1 MRNAVVPGTLP
12 WTSTTA
18 GSASAAARQE
28 DQPPRYHPRLP
39 VVRRGEEGN
48 TVDPALR
55 RRPRVA
61 VWAYTCNP
69 ERGSDRGAT
78 WAYVRTLGREADL
91 TVFHSPEDAP
101 ELRRWSQEHP
111 AAPMEFVEVPEPP
124 WIAFLH
130 RWFGIHRQLEF
141 LTYAA
146 WLQDA
151 VRATRARLGVDG
163 FDAVAHASFSNYW
176 LPSPVWKL
184 SVPSLW
190 GPIGGGVRTPW
201 RLWPS
206 LGLAGVIA
214 EIERTL
220 ALSFAAALPATR
232 RTQRRV
238 TVPIVETVQTRDR
251 LVRRRRDHAVLVNRV
266 ALIDPKTAGA
276 DVERNAATGGRSTE
290 FLFTS
295 SLWGKKGAR
304 LALEALKHADPRAHL
319 AFVNDGYE
327 QPYLE
332 RSARRLGVA
341 ERVSFD
347 GRIPRDEL
355 FARMQGAAGLIF
367 TGLREEGG
375 LALAE
380 AMYQG
385 LPVVVLA
392 HGGAGLIAHQTTDP
406 RRVRAIEPGGRRQTA
421 VRLGHAMSEL
431 IASAPAARS
440 PTLDPQPHLEG
451 VAAALV
457 RALPWTASRS
467 DASLSC
473 S

>member
-1 MRNAVVPGTLP
+1 VE
-12 WTSTTA
+12 
-18 GSASAAARQE
+18 AAE
-28 DQPPRYHPRLP
+28 
-39 VVRRGEEGN
+39 
-48 TVDPALR
+48 R
-55 RRPRVA
+55 RRPRIA

-78 WAYVRTLGREADL
+78 WAYVRALGRDADL

-101 ELRRWSQEHP
+101 ELRRWSQQNP
-111 AAPMEFVEVPEPP
+111 AAPIDFVEVPEPP
-124 WIAFLH
+124 WIAFVH
-130 RWFGIHRQLEF
+130 RGFGVHRQLEF
-141 LTYAA
+141 VTYAA
-146 WLQDA
+146 WLRDA
-151 VRATRARLGVDG
+151 VRATRQRLAVDG

-184 SVPSLW
+184 GVPSLW
-190 GPIGGGVRTPW
+190 GPIGGGVRTPL

-206 LGLAGVIA
+206 LGLGGVIA
-214 EIERTL
+214 ELERTL
-220 ALSFAAALPATR
+220 ALTVAAALPATR

-238 TVPIVETVQTRDR
+238 TVPIVETTETRDR
-251 LVRRRRDHAVLVNRV
+251 LTRRRRDDAVLVNRV
-266 ALIDPKTAGA
+266 ALIDPQTAGA
-276 DVERNAATGGRSTE
+276 DVAPVAATARGSTE

-304 LALEALKHADPRAHL
+304 LALEALVHADPRAHL

-332 RSARRLGVA
+332 GSARRLGIDH
-341 ERVSFD
+341 RVSFE
-347 GRIPRDEL
+347 GRIPREEL
-355 FARMQGAAGLIF
+355 FARMRGAAGLIF

-392 HGGAGLIAHQTTDP
+392 HGGAGLIARQATDP
-406 RRVRAIEPGGRRQTA
+406 RRVRAVEPGGRRQTA
-421 VRLGHAMSEL
+421 MRLGQAMTEL
-431 IASAPAARS
+431 VASAPAERS
-440 PTLDPQPHLEG
+440 PTMDPRPHLEG
-451 VAAALV
+451 VVAALTA
-457 RALPWTASRS
+457 ALPWTAHRG
-467 DASLSC
+467 AARESLPC

>member
-1 MRNAVVPGTLP
+1 LQ
-12 WTSTTA
+12 TA
-18 GSASAAARQE
+18 E
-28 DQPPRYHPRLP
+28 
-39 VVRRGEEGN
+39 
-48 TVDPALR
+48 R
-55 RRPRVA
+55 RRPRIA

-78 WAYVRTLGREADL
+78 WAYVRALARDADL

-101 ELRRWSQEHP
+101 GLRRWSQQHP
-111 AAPMEFVEVPEPP
+111 AAPIDFVEVPEPP
-124 WIAFLH
+124 WIGFVH
-130 RWFGIHRQLEF
+130 RGFGIHRQLEF
-141 LTYAA
+141 VTYAA
-146 WLQDA
+146 WLRDA
-151 VRATRARLGVDG
+151 VRTTRERLVIDQ
-163 FDAVAHASFSNYW
+163 FDAVAHASLSNYW

-184 SVPSLW
+184 GVPSLW
-190 GPIGGGVRTPW
+190 GPIGGGVRTPL

-214 EIERTL
+214 ELERTL
-220 ALSFAAALPATR
+220 ALSLAAALPATR

-238 TVPIVETVQTRDR
+238 TVPIVETTQTRDR
-251 LVRRRRDHAVLVNRV
+251 LTRQRRDDAVLVNRV

-276 DVERNAATGGRSTE
+276 DVEPGAATERRSTE

-295 SLWGKKGAR
+295 WLWGKKGDR
-304 LALEALKHADPRAHL
+304 LALDALVHADPRAHL
-319 AFVNDGYE
+319 AFVNEGYE

-332 RSARRLGVA
+332 RTARRLGVA
-341 ERVSFD
+341 HRVSFE
-347 GRIPRDEL
+347 GRIPREEL
-355 FARMQGAAGLIF
+355 FTRMRGAAGLIF

-406 RRVRAIEPGGRRQTA
+406 RRVRAVEPTGRRQTA
-421 VRLGHAMSEL
+421 RRLGRAMSEL
-431 IASAPAARS
+431 IASAPTERS
-440 PTLDPQPHLEG
+440 PTLDPGPHLEG
-451 VAAALV
+451 VAAALAT
-457 RALPWTASRS
+457 ALARS
-467 DASLSC
+467 APRTDTRTRLPC